1 MAEQLLTRTR
11 RQSLSRFVRLAVHI
25 DMIHTAPAATENGAH
40 SGIPAKLVSFRECKG
55 EEYAKKDVQVLTTAI
70 SYPSMPVHW
79 DVLTFEKSKGVLT
92 TGEAREQNHSRIV
105 VFSTV
110 IPNENL
116 LLRSRTIASWI
127 FEMIFLEF

>member
-1 MAEQLLTRTR
+1 ME
-11 RQSLSRFVRLAVHI
+11 
-25 DMIHTAPAATENGAH
+25 
-40 SGIPAKLVSFRECKG
+40 
-55 EEYAKKDVQVLTTAI
+55 KDVQVLTTAI
-70 SYPSMPVHW
+70 SHSSGAVHW

-116 LLRSRTIASWI
+116 LLRSRTIASWML
-127 FEMIFLEF
+127 ETIFLEF